1 MKGPECSLEYSVRVQ
16 MLLICQQL
24 LSDGTAKI
32 QQVADSKELHLQLNT
47 EHEVAE
53 QKRCD

>member
-1 MKGPECSLEYSVRVQ
+1 
-16 MLLICQQL
+16 MLVICQQL

-32 QQVADSKELHLQLNT
+32 QQVEGSTDLCLELNT
-47 EHEVAE
+47 EDEVTE